1 MSDKS
6 RRSFLFGITVILVF
20 CSFAAVDANRYM
32 WIFISICAFMLL
44 LINLTMIHFIRNN
57 KNIMIK
63 QMKRIVILLIGKKK
77 TSRTLKVSTI
87 YINIYGYKENIEE
100 HKERN

>member
-44 LINLTMIHFIRNN
+44 LVDLLFFGVDKFNYDPFYSNWEK
-57 KNIMIK
+57 KNI
-63 QMKRIVILLIGKKK
+63 QD
-77 TSRTLKVSTI
+77 S
-87 YINIYGYKENIEE
+87 
-100 HKERN
+100 